1 MDVLFEKILMGIL
14 LWILKL
20 VDSIFGV
27 FKQLA
32 GIEPV
37 NVRGEDTDI
46 VSVFLGNE
54 AINNVFFGI
63 LIIAVVVCA
72 IAMIVAIVKNF
83 INMNGGERKSIAK
96 ISGQGLGTIFITLAM
111 AGILM
116 SGVFIA
122 NSFLQ
127 DVHYTFKIDDQTLGN
142 EIFKNS
148 VEGYTLYIPI
158 YNDPNT
164 GIDETEDNPVWEVDE
179 NGEFVLDENGNQI
192 PKIFG
197 YKIDSGNSGWVGN
210 KEDFNIYKENP
221 DSILGIRETNFIGL
235 EKAHKEPYTGYW
247 LKLGS
252 FNYVVG
258 FFSAVIILVAVGS
271 ACLGLIKR
279 LYDIVILFLSLPL
292 IVSTIPLDDGARF
305 KVWRETV
312 ISKVIIA
319 YGAVFAVNVFL
330 LMMPIIGTIG
340 ENTILKMLL
349 IVGGG
354 LSINGGILLFAR
366 LFGTDAAES
375 RELAQS
381 ARTLLAGTAATGK
394 IFSFATNKANA
405 AVNRLFP
412 ASGNKTN
419 AIANMLNT
427 QSATAKT
434 STDKLGFQSSQAMPG
449 SELGEAMRTAG
460 VQPVL
465 MGRDKNGRFMSS
477 SQIQDRLNAAKK

>member
-1 MDVLFEKILMGIL
+1 M
-14 LWILKL
+14 KL
-20 VDSIFGV
+20 VDSIFEV

-54 AINNVFFGI
+54 AISNVFFGI
-63 LIIAVVVCA
+63 LIIAAVVCA

-158 YNDPNT
+158 YNDPDT
-164 GIDETEDNPVWEVDE
+164 SIDESEDNPVWEVDE
-179 NGEFVLDENGNQI
+179 NGEYVLDENGNQI

-197 YKIDSGNSGWVGN
+197 YEINSGDSGWVGK
-210 KEDFNIYKENP
+210 KEDFNLYEENP

-235 EKAHKEPYTGYW
+235 EKAHKEPYTDYW

-319 YGAVFAVNVFL
+319 YGAVFSVNVFL

-394 IFSFATNKANA
+394 IFSFAKNKANA

-434 STDKLGFQSSQAMPG
+434 STDNLGFQSSQAMPG

-460 VQPVL
+460 LQPVL
-465 MGRDKNGRFMSS
+465 MARDKNGRFMSS

>member
-20 VDSIFGV
+20 VDSIFEV

-54 AINNVFFGI
+54 AISNVFFGI
-63 LIIAVVVCA
+63 LIIAAVVCA

-158 YNDPNT
+158 YD
-164 GIDETEDNPVWEVDE
+164 DEATTDIKESEDNPVWEVDE
-179 NGEFVLDENGNQI
+179 NGEYVLDENGNKI

-197 YKIDSGNSGWVGN
+197 YKIDSGDSGWVGK
-210 KEDFNIYKENP
+210 KEDFNLYEENP

-235 EKAHKEPYTGYW
+235 EKAHKEPYTDYW

-258 FFSAVIILVAVGS
+258 FFSAVIILIAVGS

-381 ARTLLAGTAATGK
+381 ARTLLIGAGATGK
-394 IFSFATNKANA
+394 IFSYAKNKANA
-405 AVNRLFP
+405 TVNRLFP
-412 ASGNKTN
+412 ASGNKSSQIEN
-419 AIANMLNT
+419 LNT
-427 QSATAKT
+427 QNAIGRN
-434 STDKLGFQSSQAMPG
+434 STDKSGFQSSQAMPG

-460 VQPVL
+460 LQPVL
-465 MGRDKNGRFMSS
+465 MGRDKNGRFMSP